1 MPGASVNELET
12 TNGAIGTP
20 EELLTLEPASP
31 EVKAYQRGKLWAGLG
46 SLGLALAI
54 LAIFAFCVATR
65 IDPWLIDVVG
75 SSRWLRL
82 AAWGFVVAVSLELVG
97 LPLAFWSSFVLE
109 KRYDLST
116 QTLAGW

>member
-1 MPGASVNELET
+1 MSGYVAAMIVDMS
-12 TNGAIGTP
+12 A
-20 EELLTLEPASP
+20 PADAP
-31 EVKAYQRGKLWAGLG
+31 RMKTYRG
-46 SLGLALAI
+46 SI
-54 LAIFAFCVATR
+54 LSFAFCVATR

-109 KRYDLST
+109 KRYDGDPKKMPYIVNKE
-116 QTLAGW
+116 AF